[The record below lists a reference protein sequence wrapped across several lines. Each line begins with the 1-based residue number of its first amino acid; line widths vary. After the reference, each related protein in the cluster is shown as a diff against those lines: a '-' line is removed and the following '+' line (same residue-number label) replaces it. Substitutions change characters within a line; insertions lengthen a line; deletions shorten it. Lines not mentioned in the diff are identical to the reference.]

1 MPLDTGPSPEIQTV
15 QKQGKLNLHGAAMLE
30 HLEEKQKRAPLT
42 GFRRLMYDFLVAQR
56 NDGPIPDRDS
66 RTFCALTNEFGS

>member
-15 QKQGKLNLHGAAMLE
+15 QKQGRLTWHGAAMLE
-30 HLEEKQKRAPLT
+30 HLEAQQRRAPLT

-66 RTFCALTNEFGS
+66 RTFYAFTNEFGS